1 MKITRSRLK
10 QLITEVYE
18 EEKTELAMGHE
29 AEKLANQLRRT
40 YGDDGAIKFLTYA
53 LDVVQPGIYSP
64 SDIEREEFM
73 QEPFPGSRKK
83 LTGRV
88 TLPGKNTK

>member
-18 EEKTELAMGHE
+18 EEKTEFAMGQE
-29 AEKLANQLRRT
+29 AENLAKQLRKT
-40 YGDDGAIKFLTYA
+40 YGDDGAIKLLTYA
-53 LDVVQPGIYSP
+53 LDIVQPGIYSP

-88 TLPGKNTK
+88 TLPEENTK

>member
-1 MKITRSRLK
+1 MKITKAHLK
-10 QLITEVYE
+10 EVITEVYE
-18 EEKTELAMGHE
+18 DVSLELEIGHE
-29 AEKLANQLRRT
+29 AEKLAYQLQQA
-40 YGDDGAIKFLTYA
+40 YGDTGAIKFLTYA

-73 QEPFPGSRKK
+73 QEPFPGSRKR

-88 TLPGKNTK
+88 TLPGEDSK

>member
-1 MKITRSRLK
+1 MKITKSQLK
-10 QLITEVYE
+10 RIIKEVYE
-18 EEKTELAMGHE
+18 DATLELEIGHA
-29 AEKLANQLRRT
+29 AEKLGRELQRK

-53 LDVVQPGIYSP
+53 IDVVQPGIYSP

-88 TLPGKNTK
+88 TLPEEIK